1 MQIQTIF
8 LLSST
13 KSNIFQFKQFAVD
26 QTGCGMKI
34 NTDGVLLGA
43 LVQAENPSSILDIGT
58 GTGVVAL
65 MLAQRFP
72 DAQVGA
78 IEIDNKAA
86 LTAQNNFNTSQ
97 FTKRLKCYQQSFQ
110 DFSKQYPNKKY
121 DLIVSNPPFF
131 TNSLKNSD
139 DQKQLARHASN
150 DLFKELISFAR
161 QHLTPKGFCYLI
173 LPLEA
178 ARQIIEPAFK
188 YGMKLQSVI
197 SIKSSAS
204 KAAHRQIITVGFG
217 NIEKY
222 EEEFIIYQSEKVYSD
237 QYQNVLKDFL
247 TIF

>member
-1 MQIQTIF
+1 M
-8 LLSST
+8 SST

-43 LVQAENPSSILDIGT
+43 LAKSKDPSSILDIGT

-72 DAQVGA
+72 NAQVEA
-78 IEIDNKAA
+78 IEIDNKSA

-110 DFSKQYPNKKY
+110 DFSKQYPDKKY

-131 TNSLKNSD
+131 TNSLKNYNE
-139 DQKQLARHASN
+139 QKQLARHASN
-150 DLFKELISFAR
+150 DLFKELISFTR
-161 QHLTPKGFCYLI
+161 QHLTPKGSCYFI

-178 ARQIIEPAFK
+178 ALQIVEYAFESK
-188 YGMKLQSVI
+188 MKLQSVI
-197 SIKSSAS
+197 SIKSSAT
-204 KAAHRQIITVGFG
+204 KAAHRQIINIGFG
-217 NIEKY
+217 NIEKN
-222 EEEFIIYQSEKVYSD
+222 EEEFIIYQSEKVYSG